1 MKRLVLLLLCMIL
14 IGFPVAAVEETPASV
29 KQMDDLNYS
38 FGFNLGV
45 KLLERQVEFRAEA
58 LSEGLYDALEQ
69 KPPRLTEEAMS
80 QLLAPE
86 QKNSSTGDET
96 PKNFRLPGQKYISE
110 NSSRD
115 GVVTLASGLQYKIL
129 KVGKG
134 KKTPE
139 LGDTVRVLY
148 RARTIDGKEF
158 SSTFPQ
164 GIATP
169 EEVPVNKGLAGW
181 REALLLMHEGDRWEL
196 TIPARLA
203 YRDTGPMGG
212 QTVIID
218 VELLEIFSGY

>member
-1 MKRLVLLLLCMIL
+1 MNRLVLLILCMIL

-29 KQMDDLNYS
+29 EQMDDINYS
-38 FGFNLGV
+38 YGFNLGAIM
-45 KLLERQVEFRAEA
+45 LERQVEFRVDA
-58 LSEGLYDALEQ
+58 LSDGLYDALEQ

-80 QLLAPE
+80 QLLTPE
-86 QKNSSTGDET
+86 QKNSSTSDET

-115 GVVTLASGLQYKIL
+115 GVVSLASGLQYKIL

-134 KKTPE
+134 KKTPK
-139 LGDTVRVLY
+139 LVDTVLVLY
-148 RARTIDGKEF
+148 RATSIEGTEF
-158 SSTFPQ
+158 SSTFPL
-164 GIATP
+164 GIPTP
-169 EEVPVNKGLAGW
+169 EEVPVNKGVAGW

-203 YRDTGPMGG
+203 YRDVGPMSG

-218 VELLEIFSGY
+218 LELLEIFSGY

>member
-1 MKRLVLLLLCMIL
+1 LLLCMIL

-29 KQMDDLNYS
+29 EQMDNINYS
-38 FGFNLGV
+38 YGFNLGA
-45 KLLERQVEFRAEA
+45 KMLERQVEFRVDA
-58 LSEGLYDALEQ
+58 LSDGFYDALEQ

-80 QLLAPE
+80 QLLTPE

-115 GVVTLASGLQYKIL
+115 GVVSLASGLQYKIL

-139 LGDTVRVLY
+139 LVDTVLVLY
-148 RARTIDGKEF
+148 RATSIEGKVF
-158 SSTFPQ
+158 SSTFPR
-164 GIATP
+164 GIPTP
-169 EEVPVNKGLAGW
+169 QEVPVKKALAGW

-203 YRDTGPMGG
+203 YRDVGPMSG

-218 VELLEIFSGY
+218 LELLEIFSGY